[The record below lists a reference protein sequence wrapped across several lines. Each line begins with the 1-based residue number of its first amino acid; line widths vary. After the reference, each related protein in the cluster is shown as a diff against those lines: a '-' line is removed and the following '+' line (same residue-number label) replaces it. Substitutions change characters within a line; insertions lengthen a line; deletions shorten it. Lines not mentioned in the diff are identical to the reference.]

1 MKRILLIHDAK
12 SSEVHQITDYLK
24 RQLPDV
30 GVMAPDLPN
39 HPGKTM
45 RFLNKLCYDS
55 QPDVIIGVAM
65 GANYAQHL
73 HGYRKILIN
82 PKPKTKLEEDDNDGV
97 TNFDKAHTYVYEE
110 WKSNSIFTRV
120 QALLNEETG
129 KDELDARK
137 TNALL
142 AEISSGG
149 RGGRAALLQLEDAL
163 MNILEEVS
171 THYYHSYYDV
181 RDTTTEGFQKTT
193 RDFVYDIEEIP
204 YMNYIKFLYEGL
216 HTFFVEDVK
225 EKQFMIFAECGR
237 KMDPKDAL
245 TLLAYQYYDFVD
257 WRYDRTIAYDAA
269 KQWLARYNKEYPEE
283 IRWNEKSSFIE
294 IIPYL
299 VEDCDKSKLPKFHI
313 GELDTEEEID
323 MILDL
328 LECYDMETV
337 QAICWGLNEKF
348 WAEKRRI
355 CFILIKVIVMDDGT
369 IDTSERGIFL
379 DFGIAEAAMQDWT
392 LSNRERLLC
401 YIIRTVP
408 RYEPFCNEM
417 VKAIPRGETLLD
429 DLRFKEFVY
438 MPSGFQRKQHF
449 NVGDNVQYIFYNG
462 KNANLR
468 KSSIEELTN
477 HENGI
482 LMSDG
487 YMVPERYVFPI

>member
-1 MKRILLIHDAK
+1 
-12 SSEVHQITDYLK
+12 
-24 RQLPDV
+24 
-30 GVMAPDLPN
+30 
-39 HPGKTM
+39 M

-110 WKSNSIFTRV
+110 WKSDSIFTRV

-181 RDTTTEGFQKTT
+181 RDTATEGFQKTT

-216 HTFFVEDVK
+216 NTFFVEDVK

-237 KMDPKDAL
+237 KMDSKDAL
-245 TLLAYQYYDFVD
+245 TLLAYQYYDFID

-283 IRWNEKSSFIE
+283 TRWNEKSSFIE

-299 VEDCDKSKLPKFHI
+299 VEDSDKSKLPKFHI

-379 DFGIAEAAMQDWT
+379 DYGIAEAAMQDWT